1 MMESGTATGDNTEY
15 TEGVSLSALFL
26 TALQWPDPLEKILL
40 FIFTFTLHVWLFI
53 SESVMGL
60 LSTNSPKHLNV

>member
-26 TALQWPDPLEKILL
+26 TALQWPDPLEKNLAVHIY
-40 FIFTFTLHVWLFI
+40 FHIACVVI
-53 SESVMGL
+53 
-60 LSTNSPKHLNV
+60 HL